1 MTTAL
6 VTGASAGL
14 GAEFCRQL
22 AASGHDLVV
31 VARSA
36 DRLEALAQSLRTEH
50 GVRVETLPADLADRS
65 ALQTVA
71 ERLAGAGPDGAD
83 GRPGS
88 GAGPVDL
95 LVNNAGFGIGTSF
108 TRTPVEEEERA
119 LDVMCRAVLVL
130 SHAAA
135 AAMAPRGRG
144 GILNVSSVASFT
156 AMGTYS
162 ANKAWVTTFTE
173 ALADELARTGVRVS
187 AVCPGFT
194 HTEFHDRAAM
204 NMSRLPDGM
213 WLDAPDVVAAALDGL
228 RRGRT
233 VVVPGAHYRALT
245 GVMRVLPRSVVT
257 RISGGLGR
265 ARRTESG
272 I

>member
-22 AASGHDLVV
+22 AATGHDLVL

-36 DRLEALAQSLRTEH
+36 DRLEALAATLRDEH
-50 GVRVETLPADLADRS
+50 GVRVETLPADIADRS
-65 ALQTVA
+65 ALQAVA
-71 ERLAGAGPDGAD
+71 GRLAGDGPGA
-83 GRPGS
+83 S

-108 TRTPVEEEERA
+108 TRTPIGEEERA

-144 GILNVSSVASFT
+144 GILKVSSVAGFT

-162 ANKAWVTTFTE
+162 ATKAWVTTFSE
-173 ALADELARTGVRVS
+173 ALADELAPTGVRVS

-204 NMSRLPDGM
+204 NMSRLPDGL

-228 RRGRT
+228 RRGRP

-257 RISGGLGR
+257 RVAGGLGR
-265 ARRTESG
+265 ARRTDSG
-272 I
+272 A

>member
-36 DRLEALAQSLRTEH
+36 DRLESVAQSLRTEH

-71 ERLAGAGPDGAD
+71 ERLAGDGPAGPDS
-83 GRPGS
+83 S

-144 GILNVSSVASFT
+144 GILNVSSVAGFT
-156 AMGTYS
+156 AMGSYS
-162 ANKAWVTTFTE
+162 ANKAWVTTFSE
-173 ALADELARTGVRVS
+173 ALADELAPTGVRVS

-204 NMSRLPDGM
+204 NMSRLPDGL

-228 RRGRT
+228 RRGRP

-257 RISGGLGR
+257 RMSGGLGR
-265 ARRTESG
+265 ARRTASG
-272 I
+272 A